1 MNMSRRA
8 GLGLAAATAL
18 AGLPCMPRGSARAQP
33 ALQKLRYGF
42 LDKAVSPD
50 ILNLV
55 IPEQLG
61 FYREEGI
68 SIEAIPLGSSP
79 AVLAS
84 IAQGRIDFGLGVPS
98 FLVPTVAAG
107 QTLPMV
113 NFFEHTYPFKWDMA
127 VLPGSPYQSIPDLK
141 GKRIGVSSLAQSTY
155 PVGRAIL
162 ALEGIDPD
170 RDVTWLAVG
179 EGVAA
184 GLALTHDQVDGLFYF
199 DTGFGTIDEA
209 GIKLR
214 LLPRPAKV
222 PDVGGLYLGATPAFL
237 RDHRDWAVGF
247 ARGVAKAAVFA
258 RANPEAAA
266 WAFIQ
271 LYPEAAPKGKS
282 PEEQV
287 RAILGPLSRRIKL
300 YASYNPAVTQWGW
313 IDPAEWVEEVKFAHV
328 EAKIPD
334 PSTFYTDDLI
344 ADINRFDAAAIKA
357 QALSYPLPFR
367 KSG

>member
-1 MNMSRRA
+1 MQISRRD
-8 GLGLAAATAL
+8 GLKLASSAAL
-18 AGLPCMPRGSARAQP
+18 AGMMPGRAQAQP
-33 ALQKLRYGF
+33 TLQKLRYGF

-98 FLVPTVAAG
+98 FLVPVVAGG
-107 QTLPMV
+107 QSLPIV

-127 VLPGSPYQSIPDLK
+127 VVPDSPFRVIGDLK

-162 ALEGIDPD
+162 ALQGIDPD
-170 RDVTWLAVG
+170 KDVSWLAVG

-184 GLALTHDQVDGLFYF
+184 GLALTHNQIDGLFYF

-209 GIKLR
+209 GLKLR
-214 LLPRPAKV
+214 LLPRPEKV
-222 PDVGGLYLGATPAFL
+222 PDVGGLYLAAAPAFL
-237 RDHRDWAVGF
+237 RDHRAWAVGF
-247 ARGVAKAAVFA
+247 GRGVAKAAVFT
-258 RANPEAAA
+258 RANPQAAA
-266 WAFIQ
+266 YAFIQ
-271 LYPEAAPKGKS
+271 MYPEAAPRGKS
-282 PEEQV
+282 VEEQV
-287 RAILGPLSRRIKL
+287 HAILGSLSRRLKL
-300 YASYNPAVTQWGW
+300 YASYNPAVTQWGY
-313 IDPAEWVEEVKFAHV
+313 IDPAEWVEEVKFAHA
-328 EAKIPD
+328 EQKIPD
-334 PSTFYTDDLI
+334 PSIFYTDDLI
-344 ADINRFDAAAIKA
+344 ADINRFDAAAVKA
-357 QALSYPLPFR
+357 QALAYKLPFQ